1 MTVEVIN
8 ASGSPHPPRI
18 YAIAVDLIDANPRQP
33 RQMFDT
39 DSLREMA
46 NSIKREGVLQPVI
59 LTQNNERYTIVA
71 GERRVRA
78 SRLAGLASVP
88 ALVRELTATD
98 ALHIALIENVQRQDL
113 NALEEAL
120 AYQTLIDDY
129 GYTQEQCARKVGKER
144 SSVSNIVRLLALPAE
159 IKQDLMFG
167 RLTMGHCRALLSLP
181 NKEMMLE
188 ARKIVLKKELTVR
201 QTEALCKR
209 YTPTEIKKPRL
220 ADNSLDHLAT
230 GLRDHLR
237 TKVRVSGSENRGRI
251 EISYFSAK
259 ELERII
265 NLIGGG

>member
-1 MTVEVIN
+1 MTAELDI
-8 ASGSPHPPRI
+8 SGSPRLPQI
-18 YAIAVDLIDANPRQP
+18 YAISVDMIDANPKQP
-33 RQMFDT
+33 RQMFNT
-39 DSLREMA
+39 DSLQEMA

-59 LTQNNERYTIVA
+59 LTQKNERYTVVA

-78 SRLAGLASVP
+78 SRLAGLTSVP

-120 AYQTLIDDY
+120 AYQTLIEDY
-129 GYTQEQCARKVGKER
+129 GYTQEQCAQKVGKER
-144 SSVSNIVRLLALPAE
+144 SSVSNIIRLLALPAE

-181 NKEMMLE
+181 TEELMLE
-188 ARKIVLKKELTVR
+188 ARKIVLKKELSVR
-201 QTEALCKR
+201 QTEALCRR
-209 YTPTEIKKPRL
+209 YAPTETKKPRL
-220 ADNSLDHLAT
+220 VDSTLDHLAS